1 MCNIN
6 AYYCEDGREELLME
20 SVEKVTPN
28 DTKVCLENIYGQRVT
43 INGRIKEVS
52 LFNQRITIE
61 RLRMTKPGKN
71 QETVDENCFGQSD
84 KPDIAS

>member
-20 SVEKVTPN
+20 SVEKVIPN
-28 DTKVCLENIYGQRVT
+28 DAKVCLENIYGQRVT

-52 LFNQRITIE
+52 LLHQRITIE

-71 QETVDENCFGQSD
+71 HENIDDNCLGQSH

>member
-20 SVEKVTPN
+20 SVEKVIPN
-28 DTKVCLENIYGQRVT
+28 DAKVCLENIYGQRIT
-43 INGRIKEVS
+43 INGRIKEIS

-61 RLRMTKPGKN
+61 RLRLTKIEKQHQAAG
-71 QETVDENCFGQSD
+71 
-84 KPDIAS
+84 